1 MQQTSR
7 TTSVVL
13 WVVVISFLLLASFL
27 SGFPWSW
34 W

>member
-1 MQQTSR
+1 MEQTSR
-7 TTSVVL
+7 TTNVVL

-27 SGFPWSW
+27 SGFPWNW